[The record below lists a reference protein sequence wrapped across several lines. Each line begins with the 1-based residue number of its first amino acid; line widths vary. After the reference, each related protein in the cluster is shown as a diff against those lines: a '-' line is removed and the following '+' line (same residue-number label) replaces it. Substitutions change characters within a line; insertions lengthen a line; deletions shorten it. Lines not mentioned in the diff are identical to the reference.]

1 MQTEIA
7 VKKIFLWGENNR
19 SKLSRF
25 RNKFIQSAHVYMN
38 EAAFAD
44 IMTRMELALTVAK
57 PRSGAKRP
65 PQERRVTTTG
75 FGLPNSRSERCP
87 SLQQRFSTPCW
98 FS

>member
-19 SKLSRF
+19 SKLSRL
-25 RNKFIQSAHVYMN
+25 RNKFIQSARVNMN

-44 IMTRMELALTVAK
+44 IMTEMELALTAAI

-65 PQERRVTTTG
+65 PQERRVTMTG
-75 FGLPNSRSERCP
+75 FNSGKILTSSP
-87 SLQQRFSTPCW
+87 Y
-98 FS
+98 